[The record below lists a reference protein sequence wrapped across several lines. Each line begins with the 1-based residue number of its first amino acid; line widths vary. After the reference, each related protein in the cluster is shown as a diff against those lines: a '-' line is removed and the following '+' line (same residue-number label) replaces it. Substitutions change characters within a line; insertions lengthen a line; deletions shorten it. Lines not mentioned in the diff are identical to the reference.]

1 MTETA
6 SAPAPALPYS
16 GRIDALDAA
25 RGVALATMAIYHFSW
40 DLKWFG
46 VVDWPVDSGL
56 GWRIFAMSIAGS
68 FLFLVG
74 VGQVLAHRRS
84 IRVDRALRRAG
95 KIALAAAAISLAT
108 YFALAEQYVRFGILH
123 AIAAGSLLAL
133 PALRAPLWLVAALA
147 IAAVAAPHLVSLSF
161 PGDAWLMWTG
171 LVAEPPLS
179 VDYVPLLPW
188 MAAILA
194 GVVAGRLALAAGLF
208 ARLAAWTAR
217 GPAGRLAALAGRH
230 SLLVYLAHQP
240 ILFGLVWTAAAL
252 GLTPDRSAETF
263 VEQCVQSCTI
273 TGEEAACR
281 ATCSCTVE
289 SLRADGTWEA
299 LLARPEDPGLN
310 DLLAERYRMCRSQ
323 AN

>member
-1 MTETA
+1 MTKTA
-6 SAPAPALPYS
+6 SAPALPYS
-16 GRIDALDAA
+16 GRIDALDVS
-25 RGVALATMAIYHFSW
+25 RGLALATMAVYHFSW

-46 VVDWPVDSGL
+46 AVDWPVDSGL
-56 GWRIFAMSIAGS
+56 GWRIFAMSIAAS

-74 VGQVLAHRRS
+74 VGQVLAHRSALRL
-84 IRVDRALRRAG
+84 DRALLRAG

-108 YFALAEQYVRFGILH
+108 YFALDDQYVRFGILH

-133 PALRAPLWLVAALA
+133 PALRAPLWLVGGLALVALA
-147 IAAVAAPHLVSLSF
+147 LPRLVSLNF
-161 PGDAWLMWTG
+161 PGDAWLVWTG
-171 LVAEPPLS
+171 LIADPPLS

-194 GVVAGRLALAAGLF
+194 GIVAGRLALASGLF
-208 ARLAAWTAR
+208 ARLAARTAQ
-217 GPAGRLAALAGRH
+217 GPATRLAALAGRH

-240 ILFGLVWTAAAL
+240 ILFGLVWTAATL
-252 GLTPDRSAETF
+252 GLTPDRTAETF
-263 VEQCVQSCTI
+263 VEQCVQSCTV

-281 ATCSCTVE
+281 STCSCTVE
-289 SLRADGTWEA
+289 ALRADGTWEA
-299 LLARPEDPGLN
+299 LLARPEDPGFN

>member
-1 MTETA
+1 MTDTDTA
-6 SAPAPALPYS
+6 SALPHS
-16 GRIDALDAA
+16 GRIDALDVA
-25 RGVALATMAIYHFSW
+25 RGIALAAMAVYHFSW

-56 GWRIFAMSIAGS
+56 GWRLFAKSIAAS

-74 VGQVLAHRRS
+74 VGQVLTHRKGLRLE
-84 IRVDRALRRAG
+84 RALRRAG

-108 YFALAEQYVRFGILH
+108 YFALSGQYVRFGILH

-133 PALRAPLWLVAALA
+133 PALRAPLWLVAGLA
-147 IAAVAAPHLVSLSF
+147 IAALALPHVISLSF
-161 PGDAWLMWTG
+161 PGDAWLVWTG
-171 LVAEPPLS
+171 LLAAPPLA

-194 GVVAGRLALAAGLF
+194 GIVAARLALAFGLF
-208 ARLAAWTAR
+208 ARLAAWTAQ
-217 GPAGRLAALAGRH
+217 GPATRLAALAGRH
-230 SLLVYLAHQP
+230 SLLVYLVHQP
-240 ILFGLVWTAAAL
+240 VLFGLVWTAATL

-289 SLRADGTWEA
+289 SLRADGTWDA

-310 DLLAERYRMCRSQ
+310 DQLAERYRMCRSR